1 MNPDICMATA
11 DCYDLNYHNTD
22 FHTILPSRFSDGKIV
37 GS

>member
-1 MNPDICMATA
+1 MNPGVCMATA

-22 FHTILPSRFSDGKIV
+22 KRFSDGKIV